1 MSIKFSQET
10 WLEITCHNNG
20 YLLKWIWIASLILD
34 LFFVSNFQCFHSTPF
49 YFWEHM
55 VLSWSNMRV
64 LLASPADF
72 FLWKV
77 KTFLKKI
84 SRFQHLFINRN
95 SEIELRSYNTYY
107 PDVLD
112 SFCLSFLIPS
122 LPFIFPVTWTTE
134 LSARHHWAFCS
145 LSLIRFS

>member
-1 MSIKFSQET
+1 M
-10 WLEITCHNNG
+10 N
-20 YLLKWIWIASLILD
+20 LD
-34 LFFVSNFQCFHSTPF
+34 SFFNLFFVSNFQCFHITPF

-84 SRFQHLFINRN
+84 SRFQHFFINRN

-112 SFCLSFLIPS
+112 SFCLSFLIDHVLNKHYSVTNLHVPS
-122 LPFIFPVTWTTE
+122 ISFQDFDQFSSR
-134 LSARHHWAFCS
+134 LSYK
-145 LSLIRFS
+145 LTKTNKQTK